1 MENKLL
7 ILIQSRMGSKRFPG
21 KSMSK
26 IDNKELLA
34 HLLENLLFFFDN
46 KQIYVLTS
54 SNKENSPIVKCCKKY
69 NIGYRKGDEENVAS
83 RFNSILLEKPNFN
96 FFFRICGDSP
106 FFSPFL
112 IKESL
117 NYIKKDMTLDF
128 VTSMPNKGNP
138 QGQNIE
144 LFKRKTFLKSYK
156 SFTESDD
163 FEHVTSF
170 FYKNL
175 SDFSHMLVGSKHIK
189 FDYNRF
195 KFSVDNHKDLAEIKN
210 IYCKMTMKPYFY
222 TVDDLIN
229 LKLQS

>member
-1 MENKLL
+1 MKDNLL

-26 IDNKELLA
+26 IGNKELLA
-34 HLLENLLFFFDN
+34 HLLENLLFFFDQ

-54 SNKENSPIVKCCKKY
+54 SNSENSPIVKCCKKY
-69 NIGYRKGDEENVAS
+69 NIGFRRGDEENVAS

-117 NYIKKDMTLDF
+117 NYIEKDITLDF

-138 QGQNIE
+138 RGQNIE
-144 LFKRKTFLKSYK
+144 LFKIKTFLKSYK
-156 SFTESDD
+156 LFTDSDD

-170 FYKNL
+170 FYKNI
-175 SDFSHMLVGSKHIK
+175 SDFSHKLVGTSHVK
-189 FDYNRF
+189 FNYNRF
-195 KFSVDNHKDLAEIKN
+195 KFSVDNYKDLAEIKN
-210 IYCKMTMKPYFY
+210 IYCKMTKKPYFY